1 MNFKKFRGGKAMNKV
16 LAIICCVSCIGLVA
30 CGAATY
36 ESNKET
42 DIQSASSVV
51 TVEAQDST
59 ASHSTSK
66 TPSPSTSA
74 STSASTTNTKSS
86 LSEQSTEQIQTPVQE
101 AEPET
106 YEVEPYEVEIVEE
119 QEMYATEA
127 CNLREGPSSDDYNKI
142 GSLSKGE
149 AVEVVGIV
157 KQYKGNTVLW
167 YQTSTGAYVNGAY
180 ISDSLPVQQQS
191 TQQAAANQQSTSS
204 TPAETPSQTEVPAT
218 QPSTSNEQEQQPTV
232 SSDGIITTPGGAQY
246 TSDGGIIIDGKV
258 YHAGDVT
265 PGGMIYG
272 GYDPGH

>member
-1 MNFKKFRGGKAMNKV
+1 MKFRYTLLM
-16 LAIICCVSCIGLVA
+16 ISIVA
-30 CGAATY
+30 CLVGCKASDSSLTNVTEN
-36 ESNKET
+36 ESTEQAEKE
-42 DIQSASSVV
+42 
-51 TVEAQDST
+51 
-59 ASHSTSK
+59 
-66 TPSPSTSA
+66 
-74 STSASTTNTKSS
+74 TNTKSS

-101 AEPET
+101 AEPEP
-106 YEVEPYEVEIVEE
+106 YEAEPYEVEIVEA
-119 QEMYATEA
+119 QEMYVTEA

-246 TSDGGIIIDGKV
+246 TSDGGMIIDGKV
-258 YHAGDVT
+258 YNKGDVL
-265 PGGMIYG
+265 PGGMING
-272 GYDPGH
+272 GYTPGW